1 MESDVEFDAEAI
13 SRPSTP
19 VPFWL
24 RTDEDVPGA
33 FYLRKLKVC
42 ALVLKRNVDIVYMIE
57 S

>member
-24 RTDEDVPGA
+24 RTDEEVPGA
-33 FYLRKLKVC
+33 FYLHYFKVC
-42 ALVLKRNVDIVYMIE
+42 ALI
-57 S
+57 